1 MFHVHNI
8 YIFWPW
14 WPAAGD
20 KNQIAPFSAKK
31 TSSVSRGP
39 RRRAHRNRCFIPPY
53 SLITMEA
60 NSTNGFLTISQMM
73 KESNKEGLSYALM
86 AVVSLAIVTVVPRRV
101 EKWY

>member
-1 MFHVHNI
+1 MYIIFI
-8 YIFWPW
+8 YFDRGR
-14 WPAAGD
+14 ALVT

-39 RRRAHRNRCFIPPY
+39 RRRVHRNRCFIPPY

-73 KESNKEGLSYALM
+73 KE
-86 AVVSLAIVTVVPRRV
+86 
-101 EKWY
+101 